1 LFEVPGLRYRLPEKE
16 QPAAASSKGARMC
29 ARQAEGG
36 AFVDPAANRMPHFP
50 RLGPAAFQAEAGR
63 GGAHAVPP
71 VTGRRAARLGAAEEA
86 GDSHRILRSCSLTL
100 TPPTPPSPTIS
111 STPTQHQHQL
121 AAKPPAL
128 HRPTRERNP
137 PPPLLLQYIS
147 PSLAHDPITI
157 RGAVRLRIQLWIRS
171 VWPGSTL

>member
-1 LFEVPGLRYRLPEKE
+1 
-16 QPAAASSKGARMC
+16 MC

-63 GGAHAVPP
+63 GGAHAIPP

-100 TPPTPPSPTIS
+100 TLPLPPSAPHQP
-111 STPTQHQHQL
+111 STAPL

-128 HRPTRERNP
+128 HRPHVRET
-137 PPPLLLQYIS
+137 PLLLQYIS
-147 PSLAHDPITI
+147 PSSLAPRPNNYPGRSTAPYPALDPLCLAWEHAVRRTSHPPPEPG
-157 RGAVRLRIQLWIRS
+157 RQGPQASHHVWPMFGAVCW
-171 VWPGSTL
+171 